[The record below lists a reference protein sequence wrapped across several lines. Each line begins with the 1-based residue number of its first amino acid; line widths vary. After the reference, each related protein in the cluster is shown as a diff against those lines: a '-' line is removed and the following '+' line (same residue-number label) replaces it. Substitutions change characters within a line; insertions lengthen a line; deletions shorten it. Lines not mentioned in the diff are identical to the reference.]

1 MKFNENIKPISYL
14 KAHASDVADDVNENG
29 NTYIITR
36 NGEAAMALIDIKEY
50 NILQQKLAFQKIISI
65 SEEEIKKGKV
75 SSLEDAFKELNK
87 KIARLKKQWNT
98 K

>member
-14 KAHASDVADDVNENG
+14 KAHAADVADDVYENG

-36 NGEAAMALIDIKEY
+36 NGEAKMALIDIKEY
-50 NILQQKLAFQKIISI
+50 NILQQKLAFQKIIAI

-75 SSLEDAFKELNK
+75 TSLKDTFKELDK